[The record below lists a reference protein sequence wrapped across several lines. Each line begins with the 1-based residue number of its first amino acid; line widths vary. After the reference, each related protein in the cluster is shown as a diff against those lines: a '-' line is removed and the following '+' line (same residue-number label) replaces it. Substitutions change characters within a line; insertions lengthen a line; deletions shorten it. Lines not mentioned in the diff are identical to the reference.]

1 MIFECKK
8 SIRFHHCDPA
18 GIVFYPQCLVL
29 CNEVVE
35 DWFDRGI
42 GVDFYKLHA
51 EIRRGVP
58 MRHLEVDFFAP
69 SMHGDELTFTLYVAR
84 IGGSSMDI
92 VTTASMGEQ
101 VRFRAKQT
109 VVWADL
115 GGAPRATVIDD
126 EWRERFG
133 RYLESPKD

>member
-1 MIFECKK
+1 MIFERKK

-29 CNEVVE
+29 CNEVIE
-35 DWFDRGI
+35 DWFDEGI

-58 MRHLEVDFFAP
+58 MRHLEVDFIAP
-69 SMHGDELTFTLYVAR
+69 SMHGDELTFTLVVDR
-84 IGGSSMDI
+84 IGNSSMQLT
-92 VTTASMGEQ
+92 TTAAKGDE
-101 VRFRAKQT
+101 VRFRTRQT

-115 GGAPRATVIDD
+115 GGKPRATRIDD
-126 EWRERFG
+126 EWRERFS
-133 RYLESPKD
+133 RFLAPQQD